1 MKTEKFEKD
10 GIIFAIVV
18 RSNDWVDGVQFV
30 TSADDYQ
37 QLGFWGYDKG
47 QKSPPHIH
55 LDRPREVPY
64 TQEVLYIKQGSVRF
78 DFYTNDNTAFE
89 SVVLKIG
96 DTIALLNK
104 GESGIP
110 HGAEVLEDN
119 TKYLEV
125 KIGPFPGAVEDRK
138 RIFG

>member
-1 MKTEKFEKD
+1 MKTEKLVKD
-10 GIIFAIVV
+10 GVVFAIVV
-18 RSNDWVDGVQFV
+18 RSNDWEKGVHFV
-30 TSADDYQ
+30 TSDEDYQ
-37 QLGFWGYDKG
+37 QVGFWGYDKG

-64 TQEVLYIKQGSVRF
+64 TQEVLYIKQGAVRF
-78 DFYTNDNTAFE
+78 DFYTKDKVVFK
-89 SVVLKIG
+89 SVVLKSG

-104 GESGIP
+104 GTNGIP

-125 KIGPFPGAVEDRK
+125 KLGPFTEAEEDRK